1 MRNIVSFKDKNKAT
15 INSKVVLQYYINR
28 KNVEIKRRYK
38 TMRQIIVTPVQK
50 NPFLQLRKSLCIIL
64 RNNSV
69 KEVKK

>member
-28 KNVEIKRRYK
+28 KNVEIKRKYK
-38 TMRQIIVTPVQK
+38 AMRQIIVTPVQK
-50 NPFLQLRKSLCIIL
+50 NLFLQLRKSLCIIL